1 MENSSANLSVSSLQN
16 PGIQVVLPLV
26 HIQHHEVV
34 LHLFFSYSEGD
45 FAFPAPLRDFGGV
58 SFMDLRDGISLAVS
72 EE

>member
-1 MENSSANLSVSSLQN
+1 MMESGSATISVSSLQN

-45 FAFPAPLRDFGGV
+45 FSFPTPLRDSGV
-58 SFMDLRDGISLAVS
+58 
-72 EE
+72 